1 MSDAVKN
8 QTEGKEIAEVSD
20 EDLARA
26 LAESTKHQ
34 EKENEGDGVKAD
46 YILLAKQGTK
56 ALSKFNKELFIEGLK
71 QGDLYIQKDKKVLG
85 AEVKVVPLAFITL
98 YNEKENA
105 SKDSKFFGTWNKEQA
120 VTFPTTSDSDF
131 NRQLPNGHIL
141 VPVNWVM
148 VQVVGHDEIENGVIA
163 FKSTGNRIWRKWKE
177 DAKTRSATSA
187 TLVYKITE
195 EQYKNDKFEWTDFG
209 FEYVE
214 SLLDTD
220 KKLALFCLNKSNAI
234 RDSYEKHVLIG
245 NHDVNALKANRTEAL
260 IEDASD
266 TEESFDDEEAGF

>member
-1 MSDAVKN
+1 
-8 QTEGKEIAEVSD
+8 
-20 EDLARA
+20 
-26 LAESTKHQ
+26 
-34 EKENEGDGVKAD
+34 
-46 YILLAKQGTK
+46 
-56 ALSKFNKELFIEGLK
+56 
-71 QGDLYIQKDKKVLG
+71 
-85 AEVKVVPLAFITL
+85 
-98 YNEKENA
+98 
-105 SKDSKFFGTWNKEQA
+105 
-120 VTFPTTSDSDF
+120 
-131 NRQLPNGHIL
+131 
-141 VPVNWVM
+141 M

-266 TEESFDDEEAGF
+266 TEESFDDEESGF

>member
-105 SKDSKFFGTWNKEQA
+105 SKDSKF
-120 VTFPTTSDSDF
+120 
-131 NRQLPNGHIL
+131 L
-141 VPVNWVM
+141 VL
-148 VQVVGHDEIENGVIA
+148 GI
-163 FKSTGNRIWRKWKE
+163 KSR
-177 DAKTRSATSA
+177 
-187 TLVYKITE
+187 L
-195 EQYKNDKFEWTDFG
+195 
-209 FEYVE
+209 
-214 SLLDTD
+214 
-220 KKLALFCLNKSNAI
+220 
-234 RDSYEKHVLIG
+234 
-245 NHDVNALKANRTEAL
+245 
-260 IEDASD
+260 
-266 TEESFDDEEAGF
+266 